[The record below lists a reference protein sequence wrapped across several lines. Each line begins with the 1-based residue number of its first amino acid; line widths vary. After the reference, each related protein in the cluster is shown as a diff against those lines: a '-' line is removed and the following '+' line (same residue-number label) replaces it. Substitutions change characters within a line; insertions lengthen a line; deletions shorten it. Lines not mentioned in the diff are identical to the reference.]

1 VLLPASAPAPGA
13 GPAGLSVPAGWPG
26 SPCNSKSTGTKHH
39 DTEDSE
45 SDDRHG
51 SLPRSDTLGSARP
64 RLGATVTQAGTP
76 TVGAAR
82 LTKLGWPPARARVR
96 RAADPKSNVCIEIR
110 IPSRRRN
117 LSESLVRISLNL

>member
-1 VLLPASAPAPGA
+1 MPRPRGLGLQGSVCLLG
-13 GPAGLSVPAGWPG
+13 GLARLATP
-26 SPCNSKSTGTKHH
+26 SPLALSIMTLRTPSRTIV
-39 DTEDSE
+39 TEAC
-45 SDDRHG
+45 HG
-51 SLPRSDTLGSARP
+51 VSDTLGSARP